1 VTCFAAQPATR
12 LATLGTGDG
21 LDGAV
26 PPFPVTSYPAGLS
39 NAMTEG
45 VNFGRMALANPI
57 AAPVDALLER
67 LNAPGAVAH
76 QVTITIPAG
85 VPTTANSPH
94 K

>member
-1 VTCFAAQPATR
+1 MTFFAAQPATR
-12 LATLGTGDG
+12 LATLGTGDA

-26 PPFPVTSYPAGLS
+26 PLFPVASYPPGLS

-76 QVTITIPAG
+76 QVTITMPAG
-85 VPTTANSPH
+85 VPMTANSPH
-94 K
+94 